1 MGPQQKLSHP
11 PHSLGPM
18 THTDISQQQSSG
30 EATDL
35 VFDDPV
41 SYLALFGLEA
51 EIVFESA
58 GILEAA

>member
-1 MGPQQKLSHP
+1 
-11 PHSLGPM
+11 M